1 MRERN
6 YEYKDINTKF
16 LCIDHLYQR
25 DPDGQRINKILK
37 EFRPELV
44 NAIKVSFRDGKYWVF
59 DGQHTMEVLKAKNK
73 GRDCIVECKVY
84 DNLTWLD
91 ECDLFLLQNGNSRSV
106 NMNDKFK
113 ARMNRGDA
121 DVVRMVNLAQDLGI
135 RVDFSKSRGTN
146 KICALTT
153 LNRIFNSVS
162 EFDYIEILS
171 LIRDTWNGDEASY
184 SSEILKAMYIFVT
197 TYKGQYNRKAFV
209 DRCSRVSPT
218 VIIREGKASTDS
230 GFAKYTRQI
239 LKAYNAKAKNRL
251 PDLM

>member
-1 MRERN
+1 MKERN

-16 LCIDHLYQR
+16 LCVDHLYQR
-25 DPDGQRINKILK
+25 YPDGPRINKILK

-59 DGQHTMEVLKAKNK
+59 DGQNTMEVLKAKNK
-73 GRDCIVECKVY
+73 GRDLPVECKVF

-91 ECDLFLLQNGNSRSV
+91 ECDLFLLQNGYSRAV
-106 NMNDKFK
+106 DMNDKFK
-113 ARMNRGDA
+113 ARKNRGDK
-121 DVVRMVNLAQDLGI
+121 DVVRMCDLAQDLGI
-135 RVDFSKSRGTN
+135 WVDFSKKKGKN

-153 LNRIFNSVS
+153 LNRIYNSVS
-162 EFDYIEILS
+162 EEDYTEILS
-171 LIRDTWNGDEASY
+171 LIRDTWEGDEASY
-184 SSEILKAMYIFVT
+184 SAEMLKAMYIFVT

-209 DRCSRVSPT
+209 ERCSRVSPT